1 MENSKEIRNSELEYA
16 DIPDDELLTIYDDFE
31 TLFVKFLEESK
42 YPSDTKYSID
52 SYALIDAIVR
62 VDKRKAYFWCFHD
75 MEINERKEVAL
86 YAYWFLKFKPFAICD
101 NRFADKKQTSCINEL
116 FAIYLISSI
125 LLFDDDK
132 FSEISVLKSDDKF
145 TYLDK
150 LLYSLHYRCFTIDS
164 FMILVDSITPET
176 FEYEFSV
183 KA

>member
-1 MENSKEIRNSELEYA
+1 MGDLNKIRNSELEYT
-16 DIPDDELLTIYDDFE
+16 DIPDEELLFIYDEFE
-31 TLFVKFLEESK
+31 NQFVKFLEEIK
-42 YPSDTKYSID
+42 YPSDTKYKID

-62 VDKRKAYFWCFHD
+62 VDKRKAYFWCFHN

-86 YAYWFLKFKPFAICD
+86 YAYWFLKFKPFSICD
-101 NRFADKKQTSCINEL
+101 NRFADKKQTACINEM

-132 FSEISVLKSDDKF
+132 FAEVNVSKANDKF
-145 TYLDK
+145 TYFDK

-164 FMILVDSITPET
+164 FMLLVDSITPET